1 MLGRLQSFLQKNKP
15 HQNWL
20 ALFGVLTIAGLL
32 FWLGPASA
40 ADEANW
46 FVQGLASVSLVV
58 SNIALGL
65 TIFFLRFFIMI
76 ASYNNYIDVDV
87 VRLGWIMI
95 RDIANMFFVVALL
108 VIAFGTI
115 LGLEEYEWKKNLVK
129 LILAAILI
137 NFSNLIAQLF
147 IDVAHVFSI
156 TFLNAISATA
166 GGNLITM
173 FNLQN
178 ITALA
183 TPGEPGGSINLN
195 LLAAAIVGAFFAVMA
210 AIAMGTYVYIML
222 FRVVALWVLIVMSP
236 LAFVLGVLPQTKSYA
251 DKWWSEFSRYVIVAP
266 VMVFFMWLAFATLG
280 LGGIAKQIEETG
292 VPTNAQITTGQ
303 ESFGTE
309 GGLFISWAKVSSWE
323 NMANF
328 FIAFA
333 FLMYGVKATQDTGV
347 EGSGALGAA
356 ADYTKKVMTIA
367 SGYAA
372 GRWLVG
378 KGAEYG
384 KAGAVGTAKA
394 LGGDFIER
402 KMNDFKRQTTAAYQN
417 WVTAGPR
424 VEFVDEK
431 VTKDTQ
437 LTEEERIKGYKIEKR
452 TEKKKDA
459 NGNEV
464 TEDTYHKV
472 YKGYQ
477 KNIAKDKNGNILYK
491 RDAAGQIMKDKAGNA
506 IAEQISPVYESGIQK
521 FLHQGYQRLIVSRKK
536 LEKVENDTKLNEE
549 MVDKSIEAQPEH
561 WLSSS
566 DNHRDFDRVKR
577 GMIKSMEARSSA
589 KTEEKS
595 ALGEEIIL
603 SSERFK
609 TEVQKEGPDKG
620 KLRGAFQ
627 TDRPSIAEQIAEHKI
642 KAEETQ
648 ARISQLTSTAKAK
661 VLGGKGRQ
669 ALEGKIKAELEVK
682 AQDARAHKLEET
694 AMASVA
700 LNEVAQ
706 TIKDNDARKRYEEKI
721 KEAAKVGG
729 TPEELAER
737 QEKVLAE
744 MTKEGFLSEEEQ
756 RKAQEGITL
765 NRRLAQMFPEM
776 SKKDALEAMVSRG
789 MMDKKE
795 KDKWVVKIDK
805 DSGMIKVDL
814 PKEQKNVLQR
824 TIADEKEG
832 HLQAEK
838 LATVQKEEEAIFA
851 EGKHGL
857 HEAEEVAIQKERA
870 AAAQAKIDKTD
881 AEGKAKAAEHSAE
894 FAAAR
899 AEKIEASKEGHLES
913 EKVATSEKEAE
924 AAFARAHGESEAKK
938 IAVLKEKAAAAEAE
952 IKKIDERGKA
962 VVAEESPEF
971 ARARARKIAAEKEG
985 HTESIK
991 TQLAEKAAEEKYT
1004 TTGHG
1009 PAELKEESKLKAKIA
1024 VLEAKIKTAEAEAEK
1039 AFRDEDKGQNF
1050 NEANIEAQ
1058 AAAAANDYVKNL
1070 KEKFMQSQ
1078 YEAVKDLIQNA
1089 AENGTD
1095 PDAELDALAKS
1106 NPFVRALR
1114 ESKKL
1119 AAATEVSGIRKIE
1132 AEAEAEGAYVEMEAG
1147 GFTTPASPLVNVAK
1161 RTGDA
1166 MNSWT
1171 AGALGKALIDNIAHV
1186 AHIKSKGDKLNLEQI
1201 ATLFGTTNKVN
1212 GEANIDDA
1220 IGNAVIQLTQLE
1232 NKEITNVKQREKV
1245 EALKKLFTQD
1255 LGIIKVTKDEE
1266 TGKEVYSKAFSSAE
1280 NAAKL
1285 QNYAILSG
1293 DVELIKQHEKIQEL
1307 IKTDTSLGID
1317 PETGKQKQLDY
1328 KTATVKALGEDGGK
1342 KFLGE
1347 MKKRDSF
1354 LKEGAGG
1361 FKNQALATKH
1371 LQLGGHQIFDE
1382 DLGFHRMATLDE
1394 AKGMMVAET
1403 RKRKDAKVEVQYHSL
1418 GDVDMAGGGV
1428 LSRVDY
1434 DYYRATVGQAKN
1446 EQEVRNMQD
1455 RTRDGLMGYKPS
1467 EVAIKDGATG
1477 VLGGTDEKIEK
1488 RFGGQKEFI
1497 EKIILPQLAGG
1508 PKAFALTAHRMF
1520 ANVKKTDAENG
1531 KINLKIGDGDD
1542 AIVVGEGGTV
1552 KDLVEKIKTKF
1563 GSQLSKDAKELLK
1576 IALEQAESQL
1586 VPEEDS
1592 APNPDDEAPPE
1603 T

>member
-609 TEVQKEGPDKG
+609 TEVQKDGPDKG

-682 AQDARAHKLEET
+682 AQDARAHKIEET
-694 AMASVA
+694 AMAGVA

-721 KEAAKVGG
+721 KDAAKVGG

-744 MTKEGFLSEEEQ
+744 MAKEGFLSEEEQ

-765 NRRLAQMFPEM
+765 NRRLAQLYPQM
-776 SKKDALEAMVSRG
+776 STKDALEAMVKSG
-789 MMDKKE
+789 MMDKKD
-795 KDKWVVKIDK
+795 KDKWAAKIDLK
-805 DSGMIKVDL
+805 SGQIKIDM
-814 PKEQKNVLQR
+814 PKERENVLQR

-832 HLQAEK
+832 HLQGER
-838 LATVQKEEEAIFA
+838 LATVQKEEEAKFS
-851 EGKHGL
+851 ESKKGL

-1039 AFRDEDKGQNF
+1039 AFRDEDNNQNF
-1050 NEANIEAQ
+1050 NEANVEAQ
-1058 AAAAANDYVKNL
+1058 ATAAANDYVKNL

-1171 AGALGKALIDNIAHV
+1171 AGALGKALVDNIAHV
-1186 AHIKSKGDKLNLEQI
+1186 ALIKSKKGGKLNLEQI

-1212 GEANIDDA
+1212 SEANIDDA
-1220 IGNAVIQLTQLE
+1220 IGNAVGQLYQLQ
-1232 NKEITNVKQREKV
+1232 NNQITNKKQREKV
-1245 EALKKLFTQD
+1245 EALKKLFVDD
-1255 LGIIKVTKDEE
+1255 LKIIKADGEP
-1266 TGKEVYSKAFSSAE
+1266 GKETYSKALSSPE

-1285 QNYAILSG
+1285 QNYAILGG
-1293 DVELIKQHEKIQEL
+1293 DVDLIKQHEKIQYL
-1307 IKTDTSLGID
+1307 IKSDLSLGKD
-1317 PETGKQKQLDY
+1317 EKTGKQKYYDY
-1328 KTATVKALGEDGGK
+1328 KSAALKALGEEGGK
-1342 KFLGE
+1342 NFLNE
-1347 MKKRDSF
+1347 MRKKDSF

-1361 FKNQALATKH
+1361 FKNQALAAKH
-1371 LQLGGHQIFDE
+1371 IQLGGHQVFDE
-1382 DLGFHRMATLDE
+1382 DLGFHRMSTLDE
-1394 AKGMMVAET
+1394 AKGVMVGEL
-1403 RKRKDAKVEVQYHSL
+1403 RKRKDSKIDVQYHSV
-1418 GDVDMAGGGV
+1418 GDVDMAAGGI
-1428 LSRVDY
+1428 LARVDY
-1434 DYYRATVGQAKN
+1434 DYYRATIGQAKN
-1446 EQEVRNMQD
+1446 EQEFRNMQD

-1467 EVAIKDGATG
+1467 EEVVKDGKTG
-1477 VLGGTDEKIEK
+1477 VLGVSAQDIKE
-1488 RFGGQKEFI
+1488 RFGSQQAFI
-1497 EKIILPQLAGG
+1497 ERVILPQLAGSFNG
-1508 PKAFALTAHRMF
+1508 IALTANKMF
-1520 ANVKKTDAENG
+1520 SNVDKIQAEKG
-1531 KINLKIGDGDD
+1531 AMDVKIGEGDD
-1542 AIVVGEGGTV
+1542 MIVAKSVQ
-1552 KDLVEKIKTKF
+1552 DLVEKINEKYGSKF
-1563 GSQLSKDAKELLK
+1563 EGDAKRLLK
-1576 IALEQAESQL
+1576 IALEKAASGQNVDSGDSSPQ
-1586 VPEEDS
+1586 EEDVV
-1592 APNPDDEAPPE
+1592 EE
-1603 T
+1603 GK